1 MARKGKHGYSSTN
14 ILKDTHGSTMVLST
28 EFLPKAKSTIYSTA
42 IGVGMDI
49 GMAIIIVASSTPRM
63 APFLVVYPLE
73 ATKPH
78 ITDTIFSTL

>member
-1 MARKGKHGYSSTN
+1 MNSPT
-14 ILKDTHGSTMVLST
+14 L
-28 EFLPKAKSTIYSTA
+28 FLLVNGISPEAKSSIYSTA

-49 GMAIIIVASSTPRM
+49 RMAIIIVASSTPRM
-63 APFLVVYPLE
+63 VPFLIMYPLE